1 VRALG
6 INFVAA
12 RRPVSLVAAIAAL
25 AGLLLLGA
33 IGMDYLDTRDALS
46 RAEKSLER
54 LQRGARTTTA
64 RAPVAPAADSIA
76 AERAMAQLLLPWGPL
91 LDVLEARTGPAIA
104 LLSLDVQGAG
114 RTLRVTGEARAMA
127 DVLDYVRALRG
138 AGPIA
143 EVVLSGH
150 EARMADAAQ
159 SIRFTLDIRWGWP
172 Q

>member
-1 VRALG
+1 
-6 INFVAA
+6 
-12 RRPVSLVAAIAAL
+12 
-25 AGLLLLGA
+25 
-33 IGMDYLDTRDALS
+33 
-46 RAEKSLER
+46 
-54 LQRGARTTTA
+54 
-64 RAPVAPAADSIA
+64 
-76 AERAMAQLLLPWGPL
+76 MAQLLLPWGPL

-143 EVVLSGH
+143 EVALSGH

-172 Q
+172 P